1 MSYCRWSCNSY
12 QSDIYAYES
21 TEDYFVIHVA
31 RNMHVHPNGAPAP
44 KLSDYWSKGEPPEG
58 FAAYY
63 HDVDKWLLECDLVP
77 IDNPFAGETF
87 KLDTAEQ
94 CMLKLRE
101 LRESGLRVPDHAF
114 TILEDEINY
123 PEEDVQ

>member
-21 TEDYFVIHVA
+21 TDGDFLIHVA
-31 RNMHVHPNGAPAP
+31 GNMRVHPNEVPAP
-44 KLSDYWSKGEPPEG
+44 KLSDYWSKGDSPEG

-63 HDVDKWLLECDLVP
+63 HAVDKWLLECDVVE

-94 CMLKLRE
+94 CMLKLHE
-101 LRESGLRVPDHAF
+101 LREAGLRVPDHAF
-114 TILEDEINY
+114 TNL
-123 PEEDVQ
+123 EEDI